1 MDFLSFDQLLSLPT
15 AIECITT
22 LCLFLFFPK
31 FTFFI
36 LFLMIALYL
45 YLFRFRLNKPT
56 KVKTSKMNSAIYLP
70 TKSTNFLKVKS
81 INIPSYADNEVL
93 IAVKYA
99 SINPVDYKVNTS
111 LFPFARYFIPL
122 SIGRDVV
129 GTVIEIGKSVT
140 KFSVGDVVYGCA
152 ESGSLAE
159 YAVCMENK
167 VSIVPSGINPIE
179 IAGCALA
186 TETAYQSLLWFYKKE
201 DFQDLTVLIIG
212 GSGGVGSSA
221 IQLCKAFNVKKV
233 YGTCSTKNV
242 DFLRTFTPDIID
254 YTKDI
259 NKQIGAVKFDLI
271 FDTVT
276 SMDDP
281 NQYLIYSRYLSN
293 KGKYVQINGTPGE
306 FFGGIMATRVARISM
321 LEKKNFHLHLL
332 EWKREELEDIAKIMR
347 ENKLKIRYEKMDFTY
362 DDILGGFNKLKS
374 RRTVGKIVYDI
385 NTTDSTTY

>member
-1 MDFLSFDQLLSLPT
+1 MDFLSSDQLLSIPT
-15 AIECITT
+15 AIESITI
-22 LCLFLFFPK
+22 LVLFLFFPK
-31 FTFFI
+31 FTIFTLI
-36 LFLMIALYL
+36 ICIAIYM
-45 YLFRFRLNKPT
+45 YLFKFRLTNPT

-81 INIPSYADNEVL
+81 INVPSYADNEVL

-99 SINPVDYKVNTS
+99 AINPVDYKVNTS

-129 GTVIEIGKSVT
+129 GTVIEIGRSVT
-140 KFSVGDVVYGCA
+140 KFSIGDVVYGCA
-152 ESGSLAE
+152 ESGALAE

-167 VSIVPSGINPIE
+167 IAIVPSGINPIE

-201 DFQDLTVLIIG
+201 DFKDLTVLIIG

-233 YGTCSTKNV
+233 YGTCSTKNIN
-242 DFLRTFTPDIID
+242 FLSTLTSDIID

-259 NKQIGAVKFDLI
+259 NEQIGAVKFDLI

-276 SMDDP
+276 SMNDP
-281 NQYLIYSRYLSN
+281 NQYIIYSPYLSN

-306 FFGGIMATRVARISM
+306 FLGGIMATRVARISM
-321 LEKKNFHLHLL
+321 FEKKNFHLHLL
-332 EWKREELEDIAKIMR
+332 EWKREELEDMAKIMK
-347 ENKLKIRYEKMDFTY
+347 ENKLKIKYEKMDFTY
-362 DDILGGFNKLKS
+362 DDILAGFNKLKS
-374 RRTVGKIVYDI
+374 RRTVGKIVFDI
-385 NTTDSTTY
+385 NTDSATY